1 MRRNP
6 ALIVTLLLATTTA
19 HAADPQGTLARA
31 KAATGGHA
39 WDGVRTIHTKVKVS
53 TGGLTGVAESWDD
66 LLSGRFAD
74 TYELGPVVG
83 AEGFDGKVSWSQD
96 TSKQVLTQG
105 SGEAYEAAANEAF
118 RRSLAYWFP
127 ERWPAVVEDGGGRT
141 EAGRQFLVVRITP
154 KGGRPFDMWF
164 DATSY
169 LLDRTV
175 EKGGTETQTTYF
187 SDYRTVGGV
196 KISHSQRGS
205 NGETKYDQIIVAES
219 IDLNPVIEMARFE
232 VPAPPPR
239 DFEIAGGVTSISLP
253 FELVNNHIFL
263 TARLNGKGP
272 YQMLFDTGGAN
283 VLTPTM
289 ARQLGVAPEG
299 ALQGQGV
306 GEKSEDIGLAR
317 VEKVQ
322 LGGLTISNQVFYVFP
337 LESMENVEGAG
348 PFGLIGYEVFKRLV
362 VKLDYEHKIA
372 TFTTPEDFAYEGGG
386 AVIPFTFKDQIPQV
400 DGEVDGIAGK
410 FTIDTGSRASLDLH
424 APFVEKYNLKAKYH
438 PKVEAV
444 TGWGVGGG
452 ARSAVTR
459 ASTLKLGPVV
469 VPNPVTELSL
479 QTKGAFTDT
488 YVAGNVGAGILKR
501 FSVTFDYSRQR
512 MILEPNAHH
521 DVADD
526 FDRAGMWINLD
537 GSFFSVVDIT
547 AGSPAAE
554 AGLKPGDRIVAIDGK
569 SAIEVRLPAARLK
582 FRSDP
587 PGTRV
592 RLTVQ
597 SGNTT
602 REVELILRDLI

>member
-1 MRRNP
+1 MPRHL
-6 ALIVTLLLATTTA
+6 AFLATLLLTVTTLR
-19 HAADPQGTLARA
+19 AADPQETLGRA
-31 KAATGGHA
+31 KAASGGQA
-39 WDGVRTIHTKVKVS
+39 WDGIRTTHTKVKVS
-53 TGGLTGVAESWDD
+53 TGGLTGVAESWED
-66 LLSGRFAD
+66 LLSGRYAD

-96 TSKQVLTQG
+96 TSKQVLTQD
-105 SGEAYEAAANEAF
+105 SGDAYEAAVNEAY

-127 ERWPAVVEDGGGRT
+127 ARWPAAVEDAGERSETGR
-141 EAGRQFLVVRITP
+141 RFLAVRITP

-169 LLDRTV
+169 LLDRIV
-175 EKGGTETQTTYF
+175 EKGGTETQTTHF

-196 KISHSQRGS
+196 KVSYSQRGT
-205 NGETKYDQIIVAES
+205 NGETKYDQIIVTES
-219 IDLNPVIEMARFE
+219 TDHNPVIEMARFE

-239 DFEIAGGVTSISLP
+239 DFEIAGGAASISLP
-253 FELVNNHIFL
+253 FVLVNNHIYL
-263 TARLNGKGP
+263 TVRLNGKGP
-272 YQMLFDTGGAN
+272 YRMLFDTGGAN

-289 ARQLGVAPEG
+289 AKELGVASEG

-317 VEKVQ
+317 IEKVE
-322 LGGLTISNQVFYVFP
+322 LGGLTINNQVFYVFP
-337 LESMENVEGAG
+337 LENMENVEGAG

-362 VKLDYEHKIA
+362 VKLDYEHKNA
-372 TFTTPEDFAYEGGG
+372 TFTTPEAFAYKGGG
-386 AVIPFTFKDQIPQV
+386 SVMPFTFNGQTPQV
-400 DGEVDGIAGK
+400 DGEVDGLAGK

-424 APFVEKYNLKAKYH
+424 APFVEKNNLKAKYQ

-459 ASTLKLGPVV
+459 ASTLTLGDIVV
-469 VPNPVTELSL
+469 SRPVTELSL
-479 QTKGAFTDT
+479 QTKGAYTDT

-501 FSVTFDYSRQR
+501 FDVTFDYSRQQ
-512 MILEPNAHH
+512 MILEPNANH
-521 DVADD
+521 DAVDD

-537 GSFFSVVDIT
+537 GKAFSVVDIT
-547 AGSPAAE
+547 AGSPAAA
-554 AGLKPGDRIVAIDGK
+554 AGLKPGDRITAIDGK
-569 SAIEVRLPAARLK
+569 SATDVTLPAARLK

-587 PGTRV
+587 PGTKV

-597 SGNTT
+597 SGGTP
-602 REVELILRDLI
+602 REIELILRDLI